1 MTILR
6 QFWIDSKK
14 AFSLMHFIL
23 TGKDTWSLDANSL
36 YKHKYDNVGEY
47 LKKKQERL
55 DAQTTQ
61 KKRKISE

>member
-1 MTILR
+1 
-6 QFWIDSKK
+6 
-14 AFSLMHFIL
+14 MHFIL